1 MKIFRIYFF
10 ILVFTFLICQD
21 VLAQKETSRDW
32 TSFVQSIE
40 ISTDKPIKFKV
51 VAHVKNESGNEDG
64 QAGLWVRV
72 DTKNGERGFF
82 ENMSDRPITSKEW
95 KTYTIE
101 AEIDENSKTLNFG
114 AICWNNGKFLFDKFE
129 VLTQNANGE
138 FEKLDIKNGSFEN
151 ADDGDPKKNWVEGI
165 QESNPVRIKEFTFSS
180 STDAIDGNRSLLITS
195 TGVVDNTSDQ
205 IGPIKDF
212 PPQIGTLVSMLTN
225 LKKRVENS
233 VAALNQQ
240 EIDYLMDEK
249 ANSVGALVMHLIATE
264 VYFQSVTFDKKDVFN
279 EQEGIEWK
287 YAMSLG
293 KEGQEN
299 IKDHEITYYLDIW
312 KKVREQTIKVL
323 KAKDDEWLASNG
335 NHYYWF
341 HTMEHQSSHLGQI
354 LLLKKRIPDFD
365 GEVKIK
371 EKIKD

>member
-1 MKIFRIYFF
+1 MKIIRTYFTLL
-10 ILVFTFLICQD
+10 IFTFLLFQNA
-21 VLAQKETSRDW
+21 LAQKETSRDW

-51 VAHVKNESGNEDG
+51 VAYAKNESNNEDG
-64 QAGLWVRV
+64 QSGIWVRV

-82 ENMSDRPITSKEW
+82 DNMGDRPITSKEW
-95 KTYTIE
+95 KKYTIE

-114 AICWNNGKFLFDKFE
+114 ALCWNNGRFLFDKFE
-129 VLTQNANGE
+129 VLTQNEKGE
-138 FEKLDIKNGSFEN
+138 FEKLDIKNGSFE
-151 ADDGDPKKNWVEGI
+151 DDHNGDPKKNWVEGI

-180 STDAIDGNRSLLITS
+180 SSDAIDGAKSLLITS
-195 TGVVDNTSDQ
+195 EGVVEDTSDQ

-212 PPQIGTLVSMLTN
+212 SPQIGTLVSMLNN
-225 LKKRVENS
+225 LKSRVERN
-233 VAALNQQ
+233 VEALNQQ

-279 EQEGIEWK
+279 ETDGIEWK
-287 YAMSLG
+287 YAMELG

-299 IKDHEITYYLDIW
+299 IKGHDIKYYLDIW
-312 KKVREQTIKVL
+312 KKVREQTVKVL
-323 KAKDDEWLASNG
+323 KTKDDEWLASND

-354 LLLKKRIPDFD
+354 LLLKKRIPEFN
-365 GEVKIK
+365 EEINIK
-371 EKIKD
+371 EEIKN